1 MPKVRQNEEKKA
13 AVETETAVLKK
24 SANLF
29 VAKERK
35 KLIKAL
41 EKQMTEYA
49 DMLAFEEAAAIR
61 DQIADIKAQY
71 GD

>member
-1 MPKVRQNEEKKA
+1 
-13 AVETETAVLKK
+13 
-24 SANLF
+24 
-29 VAKERK
+29 
-35 KLIKAL
+35 
-41 EKQMTEYA
+41 MTEYA